1 MSTQHFLSF
10 INHAYW
16 GLDKIFEALEQTPER
31 LDEEPSVGAATPR
44 TTLRTCTC
52 SSAASSPRLNGGDSP
67 TDPSPKDLDE
77 LRAAWT
83 EVRAGWINLLETLTD
98 EQLDEPFELRLWD
111 DRYRTTRANVISQFV
126 QHQGQHR
133 SELAVMASTFG
144 HSPGEFDWWDY
155 LEETGHPIERR

>member
-1 MSTQHFLSF
+1 MYMFERGFL
-10 INHAYW
+10 A
-16 GLDKIFEALEQTPER
+16 
-31 LDEEPSVGAATPR
+31 
-44 TTLRTCTC
+44 
-52 SSAASSPRLNGGDSP
+52 RLNGGDSP

-98 EQLDEPFELRLWD
+98 EQLDEPFELRLCD